1 MRKMI
6 SSAIVMVL
14 AGTAARAD
22 VTWVH
27 QVKSGGF
34 KGWAASAGT
43 EVRRLRGT
51 SSREENLGKMTGAV
65 LGKITRASDRATL
78 IRLDPGVIDRL
89 DIRKKTYEETSIA
102 EIQLMK
108 EKAENKTAQARRE
121 AGPPT
126 HKITRSEFKVT
137 STGASKTI
145 NGFPCKQYLVEML
158 LEIED
163 LKTHDKGRMRMVTTL
178 WTTPETA
185 AMKQAHQEERV
196 FAEAYLKKLGMD
208 LSPQETARFG
218 AGVMTQLSG
227 AGEKDL
233 DKALARATQEM
244 KKVSGYPVVTQVDW
258 YMEGAESTKAP
269 APQATARASAAEE
282 DSPVDVTHGVSGA
295 LGGLA
300 SNWAKKKVARKMEDR
315 QQAQEGKT
323 LFSFTSELQE
333 LSLDA
338 IPESEFTVPAGFK
351 KIVREEASL
360 NGNAR

>member
-6 SSAIVMVL
+6 GGAMVILL

-34 KGWAASAGT
+34 KGWGASAGT
-43 EVRRLRGT
+43 VVRRLSGT
-51 SSREENLGKMTGAV
+51 DSREENLGKMTGAV

-78 IRLDPGVIDRL
+78 IRVDPGVIDRL
-89 DIRKKTYEETSIA
+89 DIRHKTYEETSLA
-102 EIQLMK
+102 QIQQMK
-108 EKAENKTAQARRE
+108 QKAENSAAQPPRE

-126 HKITRSEFKVT
+126 HKITRTEFKVT
-137 STGASKTI
+137 FTGASKAI

-158 LEIED
+158 VEIED
-163 LKTHDKGRMRMVTTL
+163 LKTHDKSRMRMVTTL

-185 AMKQAHQEERV
+185 AMKQARREEQV

-218 AGVMTQLSG
+218 AAMMAQLSG
-227 AGEKDL
+227 AAEKDL
-233 DKALARATQEM
+233 DKALARAAQEM
-244 KKVSGYPVVTQVDW
+244 KKVSGYPVVTRVDW
-258 YMEGAESTKAP
+258 HMEGAESAKAP
-269 APQATARASAAEE
+269 ASQATAPASAAEE
-282 DSPVDVTHGVSGA
+282 PVDVTHGVSGA

-300 SNWAKKKVARKMEDR
+300 SNWAKKATKSMEDR
-315 QQAQEGKT
+315 QQAQAGKP

-338 IPESEFTVPAGFK
+338 IPATEFSVPVDFK
-351 KIVREEASL
+351 KIVRE
-360 NGNAR
+360 